1 VSLSGTKSNQLANIY
16 HTQWHITNK
25 LNEAAFLVVIYEICK
40 DFFVP
45 NSQHRINK
53 RKNTKRE
60 IIKKAY

>member
-1 VSLSGTKSNQLANIY
+1 VSLSGTKSNQLASTY
-16 HTQWHITNK
+16 HARWYITNK
-25 LNEAAFLVVIYEICK
+25 LNEAAFLAIIYEICK

-45 NSQHRINK
+45 NRQHRINE

>member
-1 VSLSGTKSNQLANIY
+1 VSLSGTKSNQLASTY
-16 HTQWHITNK
+16 HAQWHNTKK
-25 LNEAAFLVVIYEICK
+25 LNEAAFLAKIYKICK

-45 NSQHRINK
+45 NRQHRINK